1 MNKIETLN
9 YWLFLALI
17 VIGVIIHSTSAP
29 DEESF
34 PLTQYQ
40 REEIMSRTAHSL
52 EWAQMVR
59 NQR

>member
-1 MNKIETLN
+1 MTKRDNLN

-17 VIGVIIHSTSAP
+17 VIGAIIHSTSAP
-29 DEESF
+29 DDQSF
-34 PLTQYQ
+34 PLTQNQ
-40 REEIMSRTAHSL
+40 RDEIMSRTAHSL